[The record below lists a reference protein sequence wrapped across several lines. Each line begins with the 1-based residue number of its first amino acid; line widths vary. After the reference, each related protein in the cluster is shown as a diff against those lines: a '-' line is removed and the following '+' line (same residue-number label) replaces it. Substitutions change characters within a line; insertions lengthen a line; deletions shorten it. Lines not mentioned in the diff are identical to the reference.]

1 MKYLLSL
8 ILCNFCLLLMG
19 QETNSSLQIKV
30 LDSANAPI
38 EYANVALYLSSDTS
52 LVYGG
57 ITNAEGLFQLEE
69 IKPQN
74 YILKVSYIGY
84 ADYETTFVPQAGFN
98 NLAPIILSDSNL
110 SLSEIT
116 VVGHKPL
123 VSMEKGVLTT
133 SVANSLLSS
142 LGTAEDVLKHI
153 PGLDAKND
161 KYTVL
166 GKGEAIIYIDNRKV
180 QDNSELQNL
189 ASENILKVELI
200 TNPGAEYDAETRS
213 VLKITTNK
221 KRENG
226 FSMSLRGVAKQ
237 NHKFSHGEKIEM
249 NYHHEGLNVF
259 ALYGFQDSKMREV
272 YDLDYQ
278 IAGDTLWQQ
287 KDISI
292 YHKKSLSHDLTT
304 GVQYDWKKKHT
315 VGARYRF
322 VTNDFTNNPATGSYE
337 IYANGVLTE
346 QTNTSGPNFSDT
358 KAHQLNAFYQG
369 TFTDKL
375 NLQVDMDYVK
385 QNQGHNSETREESLL
400 NNNLITTFTEN
411 NNHFSLYAGKAV
423 LRHQANENLSFQYG
437 TEYSLVK
444 GDGIFLSNAVPN
456 NDFMNREEKIAAF
469 ASTDFMLKKL
479 AVAFGLRYEYV
490 KSKAEEYGETTV
502 DKNYSNLF
510 PSLSLSLPIKDVN
523 MSLNFSNRVSR
534 PVFSI
539 LNNNISYTSK
549 FHQEMGNPALQP
561 MKIYDLDYSIGYKF
575 LQFRFNYQY
584 INDYI
589 SLYTQPSEVS
599 QAVTLT
605 SFINYPKYQQIVASL
620 IAEHRIGFWTPSFT
634 ASVYKQFFSTNFEGI
649 VHHYEK
655 PSFDFTL
662 DNYFNLPWGIILN
675 VDLMYNTGG
684 NFDTQHYEPYGTID
698 IGLRKSFLNDALQ
711 VSLWG
716 YDLGKWQDYT
726 TKEQLGRLYTHRYA
740 DTDTRYVALTI
751 TWKFN
756 NFKNKYKGQSA
767 AGEEINRL

>member
-1 MKYLLSL
+1 MKLTLVLLSV
-8 ILCNFCLLLMG
+8 LLSVATYAQTLTG
-19 QETNSSLQIKV
+19 KV
-30 LDSANAPI
+30 IDQQNQPVPF
-38 EYANVALYLSSDTS
+38 ANVIALDADSVFINGNVSGEDGMFRIEATKQAAL
-52 LVYGG
+52 
-57 ITNAEGLFQLEE
+57 
-69 IKPQN
+69 
-74 YILKVSYIGY
+74 LKVSYIGF
-84 ADYETTFVPQAGFN
+84 EEQII
-98 NLAPIILSDSNL
+98 PIQEGKTDMGIIKLSDSNL

-133 SVANSLLSS
+133 GVANSLLSS

-292 YHKKSLSHDLTT
+292 YHKKSLRHDLTT

-411 NNHFSLYAGKAV
+411 DNHFSLYAGKAV
-423 LRHQANENLSFQYG
+423 LRYQANENLSFQYG

-479 AVAFGLRYEYV
+479 AVAIGLRYEYV

-502 DKNYSNLF
+502 DKDYSNLF
-510 PSLSLSLPIKDVN
+510 PSVSLSLPIKDVN

-534 PVFSI
+534 PAFSI

-684 NFDTQHYEPYGTID
+684 NFDTQHYEPYGIID

-740 DTDTRYVALTI
+740 DTDTRSVALTI

-767 AGEEINRL
+767 ASQEMNRL

>member
-534 PVFSI
+534 PAFSI
-539 LNNNISYTSK
+539 LNNNIS
-549 FHQEMGNPALQP
+549 
-561 MKIYDLDYSIGYKF
+561 
-575 LQFRFNYQY
+575 
-584 INDYI
+584 
-589 SLYTQPSEVS
+589 SE
-599 QAVTLT
+599 Q
-605 SFINYPKYQQIVASL
+605 
-620 IAEHRIGFWTPSFT
+620 
-634 ASVYKQFFSTNFEGI
+634 
-649 VHHYEK
+649 
-655 PSFDFTL
+655 
-662 DNYFNLPWGIILN
+662 
-675 VDLMYNTGG
+675 
-684 NFDTQHYEPYGTID
+684 
-698 IGLRKSFLNDALQ
+698 
-711 VSLWG
+711 
-716 YDLGKWQDYT
+716 
-726 TKEQLGRLYTHRYA
+726 
-740 DTDTRYVALTI
+740 
-751 TWKFN
+751 
-756 NFKNKYKGQSA
+756 
-767 AGEEINRL
+767 

>member
-1 MKYLLSL
+1 MKLTLVLLSV
-8 ILCNFCLLLMG
+8 LLSVATYAQTLTG
-19 QETNSSLQIKV
+19 KIIDQQNQPV
-30 LDSANAPI
+30 PF
-38 EYANVALYLSSDTS
+38 ANVIALDADSVFINGNVSGEDGMFRIEATKQAAL
-52 LVYGG
+52 
-57 ITNAEGLFQLEE
+57 
-69 IKPQN
+69 
-74 YILKVSYIGY
+74 LKVSYIGFK
-84 ADYETTFVPQAGFN
+84 EQII
-98 NLAPIILSDSNL
+98 PIQEGKTDMGIIKLSDSNL

-116 VVGHKPL
+116 VIGHKPL

-133 SVANSLLSS
+133 GVANSLLSS

-153 PGLDAKND
+153 PGLDAKDD

-304 GVQYDWKKKHT
+304 GIQYDWKKKHT

-411 NNHFSLYAGKAV
+411 DNHFSLYAGKAV

-479 AVAFGLRYEYV
+479 AVALGLRYEYV

-502 DKNYSNLF
+502 NKNYSNLF

-534 PVFSI
+534 PAFSI

-575 LQFRFNYQY
+575 LQFRFNY
-584 INDYI
+584 
-589 SLYTQPSEVS
+589 
-599 QAVTLT
+599 
-605 SFINYPKYQQIVASL
+605 
-620 IAEHRIGFWTPSFT
+620 
-634 ASVYKQFFSTNFEGI
+634 
-649 VHHYEK
+649 
-655 PSFDFTL
+655 
-662 DNYFNLPWGIILN
+662 
-675 VDLMYNTGG
+675 
-684 NFDTQHYEPYGTID
+684 
-698 IGLRKSFLNDALQ
+698 
-711 VSLWG
+711 
-716 YDLGKWQDYT
+716 
-726 TKEQLGRLYTHRYA
+726 
-740 DTDTRYVALTI
+740 
-751 TWKFN
+751 
-756 NFKNKYKGQSA
+756 
-767 AGEEINRL
+767 

>member
-1 MKYLLSL
+1 MKLTLVLLSV
-8 ILCNFCLLLMG
+8 LLSVATYAQTLTG
-19 QETNSSLQIKV
+19 KIIDQQNQPV
-30 LDSANAPI
+30 PF
-38 EYANVALYLSSDTS
+38 ANVIALDADSVFINGNVSGEDGMFRIEATKQAS
-52 LVYGG
+52 L
-57 ITNAEGLFQLEE
+57 
-69 IKPQN
+69 
-74 YILKVSYIGY
+74 LKVSYIGF
-84 ADYETTFVPQAGFN
+84 EEQII
-98 NLAPIILSDSNL
+98 PIQEGKTDMGIIKLSDSNL

-116 VVGHKPL
+116 VIGHKPL

-133 SVANSLLSS
+133 GVANSLLSS

-153 PGLDAKND
+153 PGLDAKDD

-304 GVQYDWKKKHT
+304 GIQYDWKKKHT

-375 NLQVDMDYVK
+375 NLQVDIDYVK

-411 NNHFSLYAGKAV
+411 DNHFSLYAGKAV

-479 AVAFGLRYEYV
+479 AVALGLRYEYV

-502 DKNYSNLF
+502 NKNYSNLF

-534 PVFSI
+534 PAFSI

-711 VSLWG
+711 ISLWG

-740 DTDTRYVALTI
+740 DTDTRSVALTI

-767 AGEEINRL
+767 ASQEMNRL

>member
-1 MKYLLSL
+1 MKLTLVLLCVLLSVATYAQTL
-8 ILCNFCLLLMG
+8 TGKIIDQQNQPVPF
-19 QETNSSLQIKV
+19 
-30 LDSANAPI
+30 
-38 EYANVALYLSSDTS
+38 ANVIALDADSVFINGNVSGED
-52 LVYGG
+52 G
-57 ITNAEGLFQLEE
+57 IFRVEATKQATL
-69 IKPQN
+69 
-74 YILKVSYIGY
+74 LKVSYIGF
-84 ADYETTFVPQAGFN
+84 EEQII
-98 NLAPIILSDSNL
+98 PIQEGKTDMGIIKLSDSNL

-116 VVGHKPL
+116 VIGHKPL

-133 SVANSLLSS
+133 GVANSLLSS

-153 PGLDAKND
+153 PGLDAKDD

-304 GVQYDWKKKHT
+304 GIQYDWKKKHT

-411 NNHFSLYAGKAV
+411 DNHFSLYAGKAV

-479 AVAFGLRYEYV
+479 AVALGLRYEYV

-502 DKNYSNLF
+502 DKDYSNLF
-510 PSLSLSLPIKDVN
+510 PSVSLSLPIKDVN

-534 PVFSI
+534 PAFSI

-584 INDYI
+584 VNDYI
-589 SLYTQPSEVS
+589 SLYTQPSDVS

-767 AGEEINRL
+767 ASQEMNRL

>member
-1 MKYLLSL
+1 MKLTLVLLSV
-8 ILCNFCLLLMG
+8 LLSVATYAQTLTG
-19 QETNSSLQIKV
+19 KIIDQQNQPV
-30 LDSANAPI
+30 PF
-38 EYANVALYLSSDTS
+38 ANVIALDADSVFINGNVSGEDGMFRIEATKQAAL
-52 LVYGG
+52 
-57 ITNAEGLFQLEE
+57 
-69 IKPQN
+69 
-74 YILKVSYIGY
+74 LKVSYIGF
-84 ADYETTFVPQAGFN
+84 EEQII
-98 NLAPIILSDSNL
+98 PIQEGKTDMGIIKLSDSNL

-116 VVGHKPL
+116 VIGHKPL

-133 SVANSLLSS
+133 GVANSLLSS

-153 PGLDAKND
+153 PGLDAKDD

-304 GVQYDWKKKHT
+304 GIQYDWKKKHT

-411 NNHFSLYAGKAV
+411 DNHFSLYAGKAV

-479 AVAFGLRYEYV
+479 AVALGLRYEYV

-502 DKNYSNLF
+502 NKNYSNLF

-534 PVFSI
+534 PAFSI

-711 VSLWG
+711 ISLWG

-726 TKEQLGRLYTHRYA
+726 TKEQLGQLYTHRYA
-740 DTDTRYVALTI
+740 DTDTRSVALTI

-767 AGEEINRL
+767 ASQEMNRL

>member
-1 MKYLLSL
+1 MKLTLVLLSV
-8 ILCNFCLLLMG
+8 LLSVATYAQTLTG
-19 QETNSSLQIKV
+19 KIIDQQNQPV
-30 LDSANAPI
+30 PF
-38 EYANVALYLSSDTS
+38 ANVIALDADSVFINGNVSGEDGMFRIEATEQAAL
-52 LVYGG
+52 
-57 ITNAEGLFQLEE
+57 
-69 IKPQN
+69 
-74 YILKVSYIGY
+74 LKVSYIGF
-84 ADYETTFVPQAGFN
+84 EEQII
-98 NLAPIILSDSNL
+98 PIQEGKTDMGIIKLSDSNL

-133 SVANSLLSS
+133 GVANSLLSS

-153 PGLDAKND
+153 PGLDAKDD

-166 GKGEAIIYIDNRKV
+166 GKGEAIVYIDNRKV

-304 GVQYDWKKKHT
+304 GIQYDWKKKHT

-411 NNHFSLYAGKAV
+411 DNHFSLYAGKAV

-479 AVAFGLRYEYV
+479 AVALGLRYEYV

-502 DKNYSNLF
+502 DKDYSNLF
-510 PSLSLSLPIKDVN
+510 PSVSLSLPIKDVN

-534 PVFSI
+534 PAFSI

-561 MKIYDLDYSIGYKF
+561 EKIYDLDYSIGYKF
-575 LQFRFNYQY
+575 LQFRLNYQY
-584 INDYI
+584 IKDYI
-589 SLYTQPSEVS
+589 SLYTQPSNVS

-605 SFINYPKYQQIVASL
+605 SFMNYPKFQQLTATL
-620 IAEHRIGFWTPSFT
+620 IATYKIGCWTPNLAIT
-634 ASVYKQFFSTNFEGI
+634 TYKQFFSTNFEGI
-649 VHHYEK
+649 KNHYEK
-655 PSFDFTL
+655 PVFDFAL
-662 DNYFNLPWGIILN
+662 YNYINLPWGVILN
-675 VDLMYNTGG
+675 IDMCYDTGG
-684 NFDTQHYEPYGTID
+684 HMITKFYEPYGNID

-711 VSLWG
+711 ISLWG
-716 YDLGKWQDYT
+716 YDVGKWYDSESN
-726 TKEQLGRLYTHRYA
+726 EQLGRLHIRRFA
-740 DTDTRYVALTI
+740 DTDSRYAALTI

-767 AGEEINRL
+767 ASQEMNRL

>member
-1 MKYLLSL
+1 MKLTLVLLSV
-8 ILCNFCLLLMG
+8 LLSVATYAQTLTG
-19 QETNSSLQIKV
+19 KIIDQQNQPV
-30 LDSANAPI
+30 PF
-38 EYANVALYLSSDTS
+38 ANVIALDADSVFINGNVSGED
-52 LVYGG
+52 G
-57 ITNAEGLFQLEE
+57 IFRIEATKQAAL
-69 IKPQN
+69 
-74 YILKVSYIGY
+74 LKVSYIGF
-84 ADYETTFVPQAGFN
+84 EEQII
-98 NLAPIILSDSNL
+98 PIQEGKTDMGIIKLSDSNL

-116 VVGHKPL
+116 VIGHKPL

-133 SVANSLLSS
+133 GVANSLLSS

-153 PGLDAKND
+153 PGLDAKDD

-259 ALYGFQDSKMREV
+259 ALYGFQDSKMQEV

-304 GVQYDWKKKHT
+304 GIQYDWKKKHT

-375 NLQVDMDYVK
+375 NLQVDIDYVK

-411 NNHFSLYAGKAV
+411 DNHFSLYAGKAV

-479 AVAFGLRYEYV
+479 AVALGLRYEYV

-502 DKNYSNLF
+502 NKNYSNLF

-534 PVFSI
+534 PAFSI

-711 VSLWG
+711 ISLWG

-740 DTDTRYVALTI
+740 DTDTRSVALTI

-767 AGEEINRL
+767 ASQEMNRL

>member
-1 MKYLLSL
+1 MKLTLVLLSV
-8 ILCNFCLLLMG
+8 LLSVATYAQTLTG
-19 QETNSSLQIKV
+19 KIIDQQNQPV
-30 LDSANAPI
+30 PF
-38 EYANVALYLSSDTS
+38 ANVIALDADSVFINGNVSGEDGMFRIEATKQAAL
-52 LVYGG
+52 
-57 ITNAEGLFQLEE
+57 
-69 IKPQN
+69 
-74 YILKVSYIGY
+74 LKVSIGF
-84 ADYETTFVPQAGFN
+84 EEQII
-98 NLAPIILSDSNL
+98 PIQEGKTDMGIIKLSDSNL

-123 VSMEKGVLTT
+123 VSMEKGILTT

-153 PGLDAKND
+153 PGLDAKDD

-304 GVQYDWKKKHT
+304 GIQYDWKKKHT

-411 NNHFSLYAGKAV
+411 DNHFSLYAGKAV
-423 LRHQANENLSFQYG
+423 LRHQTNENLSFQYG

-479 AVAFGLRYEYV
+479 AVALGLRYEYV

-502 DKNYSNLF
+502 DKDYSNLF
-510 PSLSLSLPIKDVN
+510 PSVSLSLPIKDVN

-534 PVFSI
+534 PAFSI

-561 MKIYDLDYSIGYKF
+561 EKIYDLDYSIGYKF
-575 LQFRFNYQY
+575 LQFRLNYQY
-584 INDYI
+584 IKDYI
-589 SLYTQPSEVS
+589 LLYTQPSNVS

-605 SFINYPKYQQIVASL
+605 SFMNYPKYQQIVASL

-711 VSLWG
+711 ISLWG

-726 TKEQLGRLYTHRYA
+726 TKEQSSDGFTHTVMRIQ
-740 DTDTRYVALTI
+740 TRVL
-751 TWKFN
+751 
-756 NFKNKYKGQSA
+756 
-767 AGEEINRL
+767 LL

>member
-1 MKYLLSL
+1 MKLTLVLLSV
-8 ILCNFCLLLMG
+8 LLSVATYAQTLTG
-19 QETNSSLQIKV
+19 KIIDQQNQPV
-30 LDSANAPI
+30 PF
-38 EYANVALYLSSDTS
+38 ANVIALDADSVFINGNVSGED
-52 LVYGG
+52 G
-57 ITNAEGLFQLEE
+57 IFRIEATKQAAL
-69 IKPQN
+69 
-74 YILKVSYIGY
+74 LKVSYIGL
-84 ADYETTFVPQAGFN
+84 EEQII
-98 NLAPIILSDSNL
+98 PIQEGKTDMGIIKLSDSNL

-133 SVANSLLSS
+133 GVANSLLSS

-153 PGLDAKND
+153 PGLDAKDD

-166 GKGEAIIYIDNRKV
+166 GKGEAVIYIDNRKV

-304 GVQYDWKKKHT
+304 GIQYDWKKKHT

-400 NNNLITTFTEN
+400 NNNLIKTFTEN
-411 NNHFSLYAGKAV
+411 DNHFSLYAGKAV

-456 NDFMNREEKIAAF
+456 NNFMNREEKIAAF

-479 AVAFGLRYEYV
+479 AVALGLRYEYV

-502 DKNYSNLF
+502 NKNYSNLF

-534 PVFSI
+534 PAFSI

-711 VSLWG
+711 ISLWG

-740 DTDTRYVALTI
+740 DTDTRSVALTI

-767 AGEEINRL
+767 ASQEMNRL

>member
-1 MKYLLSL
+1 MKLTLVLLSV
-8 ILCNFCLLLMG
+8 LLSVATYAQTLTG
-19 QETNSSLQIKV
+19 KIIDQQNQPV
-30 LDSANAPI
+30 PF
-38 EYANVALYLSSDTS
+38 ANVIALDADSVFINGNVSGEDGMFRIEATKQAS
-52 LVYGG
+52 L
-57 ITNAEGLFQLEE
+57 
-69 IKPQN
+69 
-74 YILKVSYIGY
+74 LKVSYIGF
-84 ADYETTFVPQAGFN
+84 EEQII
-98 NLAPIILSDSNL
+98 PIQEGKTDMGIIKLSDSNL

-116 VVGHKPL
+116 VIGHKPL

-133 SVANSLLSS
+133 GVANSLLSS

-153 PGLDAKND
+153 PGLDAKDD

-166 GKGEAIIYIDNRKV
+166 GKGEAVIYIDNRKV

-304 GVQYDWKKKHT
+304 GIQYDWKKKHT

-375 NLQVDMDYVK
+375 NLQVDIDYVK

-411 NNHFSLYAGKAV
+411 DNHFSLYAGKAV

-479 AVAFGLRYEYV
+479 AVALGLRYEYV

-502 DKNYSNLF
+502 NKNYSNLF

-534 PVFSI
+534 PAFSI

-711 VSLWG
+711 ISLWG

-740 DTDTRYVALTI
+740 DTDTRSVALTI
-751 TWKFN
+751 T
-756 NFKNKYKGQSA
+756 
-767 AGEEINRL
+767 

>member
-1 MKYLLSL
+1 MKLTLVLLCVLLSVATYAQTL
-8 ILCNFCLLLMG
+8 TGKIIDQQNQPVPF
-19 QETNSSLQIKV
+19 
-30 LDSANAPI
+30 
-38 EYANVALYLSSDTS
+38 ANVIALDADSVFINGNVSGEDGMFRIEATKQAAL
-52 LVYGG
+52 
-57 ITNAEGLFQLEE
+57 
-69 IKPQN
+69 
-74 YILKVSYIGY
+74 LKVSYIGF
-84 ADYETTFVPQAGFN
+84 EEQII
-98 NLAPIILSDSNL
+98 PIQEGKTDMGIIKLSDSNL

-116 VVGHKPL
+116 VIGHK
-123 VSMEKGVLTT
+123 MEKGVLTT

-153 PGLDAKND
+153 PGLDAKDD

-166 GKGEAIIYIDNRKV
+166 GKGEAVIYIDNRKV

-304 GVQYDWKKKHT
+304 GIQYDWKKKHT

-411 NNHFSLYAGKAV
+411 DNHFSLYAGKAV

-479 AVAFGLRYEYV
+479 AVALGLRYEYV

-510 PSLSLSLPIKDVN
+510 PSLSLSLPIKDIN

-534 PVFSI
+534 PAFSI

-655 PSFDFTL
+655 PSLDFTL

-767 AGEEINRL
+767 ASQEMNRL

>member
-1 MKYLLSL
+1 MKLTLVLLSV
-8 ILCNFCLLLMG
+8 LLSVATYAQTLTG
-19 QETNSSLQIKV
+19 KIIDQQNQPV
-30 LDSANAPI
+30 PF
-38 EYANVALYLSSDTS
+38 ANVIALDADSVFINGNVSGEDGMFRIEATKQAS
-52 LVYGG
+52 L
-57 ITNAEGLFQLEE
+57 
-69 IKPQN
+69 
-74 YILKVSYIGY
+74 LKVSYIGF
-84 ADYETTFVPQAGFN
+84 EEQII
-98 NLAPIILSDSNL
+98 PIQEGKTDMGIIKLSDSNL

-116 VVGHKPL
+116 VIGHKPL

-133 SVANSLLSS
+133 GVANSLLSS

-153 PGLDAKND
+153 PGLDAKDD

-304 GVQYDWKKKHT
+304 GIQYDWKKKHT

-411 NNHFSLYAGKAV
+411 DNHFSLYAGKAV

-479 AVAFGLRYEYV
+479 AVALGLRYEYV

-502 DKNYSNLF
+502 NKNYSNLF

-534 PVFSI
+534 PAFSI

-711 VSLWG
+711 ISLWG

-726 TKEQLGRLYTHRYA
+726 TKEQLGQLYTHRYA
-740 DTDTRYVALTI
+740 DTDTRSVALTI

-767 AGEEINRL
+767 ASQEMNRL

>member
-358 KAHQLNAFYQG
+358 KAHQLNAFYQE

-534 PVFSI
+534 PAFSI

>member
-1 MKYLLSL
+1 MKLTLVLLSV
-8 ILCNFCLLLMG
+8 LLSVATYAQTLTG
-19 QETNSSLQIKV
+19 KIIDQQNQPV
-30 LDSANAPI
+30 PF
-38 EYANVALYLSSDTS
+38 ANVIALDADSVFINGNVSGED
-52 LVYGG
+52 G
-57 ITNAEGLFQLEE
+57 IFRIEATKQAAL
-69 IKPQN
+69 
-74 YILKVSYIGY
+74 LKVSYIGF
-84 ADYETTFVPQAGFN
+84 EEQII
-98 NLAPIILSDSNL
+98 PIQEGKTDMGIIKLSDSNL

-116 VVGHKPL
+116 VIGHKPL

-133 SVANSLLSS
+133 GVANSLLSS

-153 PGLDAKND
+153 PGLDAKDD

-304 GVQYDWKKKHT
+304 GIQYDWKKKHT

-375 NLQVDMDYVK
+375 NLQVDIDYVK

-411 NNHFSLYAGKAV
+411 DNHFSLYAGKAV

-479 AVAFGLRYEYV
+479 AVALGLRYEYV

-502 DKNYSNLF
+502 NKNYSNLF

-534 PVFSI
+534 PAFSI

-711 VSLWG
+711 ISLWG

-740 DTDTRYVALTI
+740 DTDTRSVALTI

-767 AGEEINRL
+767 ASQEMNRL

>member
-1 MKYLLSL
+1 MKLTLVLLSV
-8 ILCNFCLLLMG
+8 LLSVATYAQTLTG
-19 QETNSSLQIKV
+19 KIIDQQNQPV
-30 LDSANAPI
+30 PF
-38 EYANVALYLSSDTS
+38 ANVIALDADSVFINGNVSGEDGMFRIEATKQAAL
-52 LVYGG
+52 
-57 ITNAEGLFQLEE
+57 
-69 IKPQN
+69 
-74 YILKVSYIGY
+74 LKVSYIGF
-84 ADYETTFVPQAGFN
+84 EEQII
-98 NLAPIILSDSNL
+98 PIQEGKTDMGIIKLSDSNL

-123 VSMEKGVLTT
+123 VSMEKGILTT

-153 PGLDAKND
+153 PGLDAKDD

-166 GKGEAIIYIDNRKV
+166 GKGEAVIYIDNRKV

-189 ASENILKVELI
+189 ASKNILKVELI

-304 GVQYDWKKKHT
+304 GIQYDWKKKHT

-322 VTNDFTNNPATGSYE
+322 VTNDFTNNPATGTYE

-358 KAHQLNAFYQG
+358 KAHQLNAFYQE

-411 NNHFSLYAGKAV
+411 DNHFSLYAGKAV

-479 AVAFGLRYEYV
+479 AVALGLRYEYV

-502 DKNYSNLF
+502 DKDYSNLF
-510 PSLSLSLPIKDVN
+510 PSLSLSLPIKAVN
-523 MSLNFSNRVSR
+523 MSLNFLQQG
-534 PVFSI
+534 FK
-539 LNNNISYTSK
+539 TG
-549 FHQEMGNPALQP
+549 FFNP
-561 MKIYDLDYSIGYKF
+561 
-575 LQFRFNYQY
+575 
-584 INDYI
+584 
-589 SLYTQPSEVS
+589 
-599 QAVTLT
+599 
-605 SFINYPKYQQIVASL
+605 
-620 IAEHRIGFWTPSFT
+620 
-634 ASVYKQFFSTNFEGI
+634 
-649 VHHYEK
+649 
-655 PSFDFTL
+655 
-662 DNYFNLPWGIILN
+662 
-675 VDLMYNTGG
+675 
-684 NFDTQHYEPYGTID
+684 
-698 IGLRKSFLNDALQ
+698 
-711 VSLWG
+711 
-716 YDLGKWQDYT
+716 
-726 TKEQLGRLYTHRYA
+726 EQ
-740 DTDTRYVALTI
+740 
-751 TWKFN
+751 
-756 NFKNKYKGQSA
+756 
-767 AGEEINRL
+767 

>member
-1 MKYLLSL
+1 MKLTLVLLSV
-8 ILCNFCLLLMG
+8 LLSVATYAQTLTG
-19 QETNSSLQIKV
+19 KIIDQQNQPV
-30 LDSANAPI
+30 PF
-38 EYANVALYLSSDTS
+38 ANVIALDADSVFINGNVSGEDGMFRIEATKQAAL
-52 LVYGG
+52 
-57 ITNAEGLFQLEE
+57 
-69 IKPQN
+69 
-74 YILKVSYIGY
+74 LKVSYIGF
-84 ADYETTFVPQAGFN
+84 EEQII
-98 NLAPIILSDSNL
+98 PIQEGKTDMGIIKLSDSNL

-116 VVGHKPL
+116 VIGHKPL

-133 SVANSLLSS
+133 GVANSLLSS

-153 PGLDAKND
+153 PGLDAKDD

-304 GVQYDWKKKHT
+304 GIQYDWKKKHT

-385 QNQGHNSETREESLL
+385 QKQGHNFETREESLL

-411 NNHFSLYAGKAV
+411 DNHFSLYAGKAV

-479 AVAFGLRYEYV
+479 AVALGLRYEYV

-502 DKNYSNLF
+502 DKDYSNLF
-510 PSLSLSLPIKDVN
+510 PSVSLSLPIKDIN

-534 PVFSI
+534 PAFSI

-711 VSLWG
+711 ISLWG

-740 DTDTRYVALTI
+740 DTDTRSVALTI

-767 AGEEINRL
+767 ASQEMNRL

>member
-1 MKYLLSL
+1 MKLTLVLLSV
-8 ILCNFCLLLMG
+8 LLSVATYAQTLTG
-19 QETNSSLQIKV
+19 KIIDQQNQPV
-30 LDSANAPI
+30 PF
-38 EYANVALYLSSDTS
+38 ANVIALDADSVFINGNVSGED
-52 LVYGG
+52 G
-57 ITNAEGLFQLEE
+57 IFRIEATKQAAL
-69 IKPQN
+69 
-74 YILKVSYIGY
+74 LKVSYIGF
-84 ADYETTFVPQAGFN
+84 EEQII
-98 NLAPIILSDSNL
+98 PIQEGKTDMGIIKLSDSNL

-116 VVGHKPL
+116 VIGHKPL

-133 SVANSLLSS
+133 GVANSLLSS

-153 PGLDAKND
+153 PGLDAKDD

-304 GVQYDWKKKHT
+304 GIQYDWKKKHT

-375 NLQVDMDYVK
+375 NLQVDIDYVK

-411 NNHFSLYAGKAV
+411 DNHFSLYAGKAV

-479 AVAFGLRYEYV
+479 AVALGLRYEYV

-502 DKNYSNLF
+502 NKNYSNLF

-534 PVFSI
+534 PAFSI

-561 MKIYDLDYSIGYKF
+561 MKIYDLDYLSDTNSCNSDSIINISMIISHYIRNHQKF
-575 LQFRFNYQY
+575 HKPLRLLRLSIIRN
-584 INDYI
+584 INK
-589 SLYTQPSEVS
+589 L
-599 QAVTLT
+599 
-605 SFINYPKYQQIVASL
+605 
-620 IAEHRIGFWTPSFT
+620 
-634 ASVYKQFFSTNFEGI
+634 
-649 VHHYEK
+649 
-655 PSFDFTL
+655 
-662 DNYFNLPWGIILN
+662 
-675 VDLMYNTGG
+675 
-684 NFDTQHYEPYGTID
+684 
-698 IGLRKSFLNDALQ
+698 
-711 VSLWG
+711 
-716 YDLGKWQDYT
+716 
-726 TKEQLGRLYTHRYA
+726 
-740 DTDTRYVALTI
+740 
-751 TWKFN
+751 
-756 NFKNKYKGQSA
+756 
-767 AGEEINRL
+767 

>member
-1 MKYLLSL
+1 MKLTLVLLSV
-8 ILCNFCLLLMG
+8 LLSVATYAQTLTG
-19 QETNSSLQIKV
+19 KIIDQQNQPV
-30 LDSANAPI
+30 PF
-38 EYANVALYLSSDTS
+38 ANVIALDADSVFINGNVSGEDGMFRIEATKQAAL
-52 LVYGG
+52 
-57 ITNAEGLFQLEE
+57 
-69 IKPQN
+69 
-74 YILKVSYIGY
+74 LKVSIGF
-84 ADYETTFVPQAGFN
+84 EEQII
-98 NLAPIILSDSNL
+98 PIQEGKTDMGIIKLSDSNL

-123 VSMEKGVLTT
+123 VSMEKGILTT

-153 PGLDAKND
+153 PGLDAKDD

-304 GVQYDWKKKHT
+304 GIQYDWKKKHT

-411 NNHFSLYAGKAV
+411 DNHFSLYAGKAV
-423 LRHQANENLSFQYG
+423 LRHQTNENLSFQYG

-479 AVAFGLRYEYV
+479 AVALGLRYEYV

-502 DKNYSNLF
+502 DKDYSNLF
-510 PSLSLSLPIKDVN
+510 PSVSLSLPIKDVN

-534 PVFSI
+534 PAFSI

-561 MKIYDLDYSIGYKF
+561 EKIYDLDYSIGYKF
-575 LQFRFNYQY
+575 LQFRLNYQY
-584 INDYI
+584 IKDYI
-589 SLYTQPSEVS
+589 LLYTQPSNVS

-605 SFINYPKYQQIVASL
+605 SFMNYPKYQQIVASL

-711 VSLWG
+711 ISLWG

-740 DTDTRYVALTI
+740 DTDTRSVALTI

-767 AGEEINRL
+767 ASQEMNRL

>member
-19 QETNSSLQIKV
+19 QETNPSLQIKV
-30 LDSANAPI
+30 LDSSNAPI

-110 SLSEIT
+110 SLDEIT
-116 VVGHKPL
+116 IVGHKPL
-123 VSMEKGVLTT
+123 VSMENGVLTT
-133 SVANSLLSS
+133 SIANSLLST

-153 PGLDAKND
+153 PGLDVKND
-161 KYTVL
+161 EYTVL
-166 GKGEAIIYIDNRKV
+166 GKGEAVIYIDNRKV
-180 QDNSELQNL
+180 QDNSELLGL

-226 FSMSLRGVAKQ
+226 FSMSLRGNIRE
-237 NHKFSHGEKIEM
+237 NHKFSHGENIEM
-249 NYHHEGLNVF
+249 NYHHEGLNIF
-259 ALYGFQDSKMREV
+259 ALYGFRDSRNQEI
-272 YDLDYQ
+272 YDLTYQ
-278 IAGDTLWQQ
+278 STGDTLWQQ
-287 KDISI
+287 EDRST
-292 YHKKSLSHDLTT
+292 YNKKNLQHDLTT
-304 GVQYDWKKKHT
+304 GFQYDFNKNHT
-315 VGARYRF
+315 TGIRYRLLTSDFKNNPSVGA
-322 VTNDFTNNPATGSYE
+322 YE
-337 IYANGVLTE
+337 LYANQVLVE
-346 QTNTSGPNFSDT
+346 KTNTNGPNFTDQT
-358 KAHQLNAFYQG
+358 THQLNAFYQG
-369 TFTDKL
+369 TFSDKL
-375 NLQVDMDYVK
+375 NLQVDLDYVK
-385 QNQGHNSETREESLL
+385 RNQTNSSETIEEFIL
-400 NNNLITTFTEN
+400 NNNTTTTYTEN
-411 NNHFSLYAGKAV
+411 DNDFSIYAGKAI
-423 LRHQANENLSFQYG
+423 LNHKANDNLSFQYG
-437 TEYSLVK
+437 TEYSLVN
-444 GDGIFLSNAVPN
+444 GSGIFLSNAVSN
-456 NDFMNREEKIAAF
+456 NDFSNRESKIAAF
-469 ASTDFMLKKL
+469 ASTNFMLKKL
-479 AVAFGLRYEYV
+479 AVQFGLRYEYV
-490 KSKAEEYGETTV
+490 KSEAKEYGEKIV
-502 DKNYSNLF
+502 DKDYSNLF
-510 PSLSLSLPIKDVN
+510 PSLSLSLPIKNVD
-523 MSLNFSNRVSR
+523 MSLNFSNKVSR
-534 PVFSI
+534 PSFSV
-539 LNNNISYTSK
+539 LNNNISYANR

-684 NFDTQHYEPYGTID
+684 NFDTQYYEPYGTID

-711 VSLWG
+711 ISLWG

-740 DTDTRYVALTI
+740 DTDTRSVALTI

>member
-1 MKYLLSL
+1 MKLTLVLLSV
-8 ILCNFCLLLMG
+8 LLSVATYAQTLTG
-19 QETNSSLQIKV
+19 KIIDQQNQPV
-30 LDSANAPI
+30 PF
-38 EYANVALYLSSDTS
+38 ANVIALDADSVFINGNVSGEDGMFRIEATKQAAL
-52 LVYGG
+52 
-57 ITNAEGLFQLEE
+57 
-69 IKPQN
+69 
-74 YILKVSYIGY
+74 LKVSYIGF
-84 ADYETTFVPQAGFN
+84 EEQII
-98 NLAPIILSDSNL
+98 PIQEGKTDMGIIKLSDSNL

-116 VVGHKPL
+116 VIGHKPL

-153 PGLDAKND
+153 PGLDAKDD

-166 GKGEAIIYIDNRKV
+166 GKGEAVIYIDNRKV

-304 GVQYDWKKKHT
+304 GIQYDWKKKHT

-322 VTNDFTNNPATGSYE
+322 VTNDFTNNPATGTYE

-411 NNHFSLYAGKAV
+411 DNHFSLYAGKAV

-479 AVAFGLRYEYV
+479 AVALGLRYEYV

-502 DKNYSNLF
+502 NKNYSNLF

-534 PVFSI
+534 PAFSI

-711 VSLWG
+711 ISLWG

-740 DTDTRYVALTI
+740 DTDTRSVALTI

-767 AGEEINRL
+767 ASQEMNRL

>member
-1 MKYLLSL
+1 MKLTLVLLSV
-8 ILCNFCLLLMG
+8 LLSVATYAQTLTG
-19 QETNSSLQIKV
+19 KIIDQQNQPV
-30 LDSANAPI
+30 PF
-38 EYANVALYLSSDTS
+38 ANVIALDADSVFINGNVSGEDGMFRIEATKQAS
-52 LVYGG
+52 L
-57 ITNAEGLFQLEE
+57 
-69 IKPQN
+69 
-74 YILKVSYIGY
+74 LKVSYIGF
-84 ADYETTFVPQAGFN
+84 EEQII
-98 NLAPIILSDSNL
+98 PIQEGKTDMGIIKLSDSNL

-116 VVGHKPL
+116 VIGHKPL

-133 SVANSLLSS
+133 GVANSLLSS

-153 PGLDAKND
+153 PGLDAKDD

-304 GVQYDWKKKHT
+304 GIQYDWKKKHT

-375 NLQVDMDYVK
+375 NLQVDIDYVK

-411 NNHFSLYAGKAV
+411 DNHFSLYAGKAV

-479 AVAFGLRYEYV
+479 AVALGLRYEYV

-502 DKNYSNLF
+502 NKNYSNLF

-534 PVFSI
+534 PAFSI

-711 VSLWG
+711 ISLWG

-726 TKEQLGRLYTHRYA
+726 TKEQLGQLYTHRYA
-740 DTDTRYVALTI
+740 DTDTRSVALTI

-767 AGEEINRL
+767 ASQEMNRL

>member
-1 MKYLLSL
+1 MKLTLVLLSV
-8 ILCNFCLLLMG
+8 LLSVATYAQTLTG
-19 QETNSSLQIKV
+19 KIIDQQNQPV
-30 LDSANAPI
+30 PF
-38 EYANVALYLSSDTS
+38 ANVIALDADSVFINGNVSGED
-52 LVYGG
+52 G
-57 ITNAEGLFQLEE
+57 IFRVEATKQAAL
-69 IKPQN
+69 
-74 YILKVSYIGY
+74 LKVSYIGF
-84 ADYETTFVPQAGFN
+84 EEQII
-98 NLAPIILSDSNL
+98 PIQEGKTDMGIIKLSDSNL
-110 SLSEIT
+110 SLDEIT
-116 VVGHKPL
+116 VIGHKPL

-259 ALYGFQDSKMREV
+259 ALYGFQDSRMREV

-292 YHKKSLSHDLTT
+292 YHKKSFSHDLTT

-337 IYANGVLTE
+337 IYANGALTE

-534 PVFSI
+534 PAFSI

-740 DTDTRYVALTI
+740 DTDTRSVVLTI

-767 AGEEINRL
+767 ASQEMNRL

>member
-1 MKYLLSL
+1 MKLTLVLLSV
-8 ILCNFCLLLMG
+8 LLSVATYAQTLTG
-19 QETNSSLQIKV
+19 KIIDQQNQPV
-30 LDSANAPI
+30 PF
-38 EYANVALYLSSDTS
+38 ANVIALDADSVFINGNVSGED
-52 LVYGG
+52 G
-57 ITNAEGLFQLEE
+57 IFRVEATEQAAL
-69 IKPQN
+69 
-74 YILKVSYIGY
+74 LKVSYIGF
-84 ADYETTFVPQAGFN
+84 EEQII
-98 NLAPIILSDSNL
+98 PIQEGKTDMGIIKLSDSNL

-123 VSMEKGVLTT
+123 VSMEKGILTT

-153 PGLDAKND
+153 PGLDAKDD

-304 GVQYDWKKKHT
+304 GIQYDWKKKHT

-411 NNHFSLYAGKAV
+411 DNHFSLYAGKAV

-479 AVAFGLRYEYV
+479 AVALGLRYEYV

-502 DKNYSNLF
+502 DKDYSNLF
-510 PSLSLSLPIKDVN
+510 PSVSLSLPIKDVN

-534 PVFSI
+534 PAFSI

-561 MKIYDLDYSIGYKF
+561 EKIYDLDYSIGYKF

-711 VSLWG
+711 ISLWG

-767 AGEEINRL
+767 ASQEMNRL

>member
-1 MKYLLSL
+1 MKLTLVLLSV
-8 ILCNFCLLLMG
+8 LLSVATYAQTLTG
-19 QETNSSLQIKV
+19 KIIDQQNQPV
-30 LDSANAPI
+30 PF
-38 EYANVALYLSSDTS
+38 ANVIALDADSVFINGNVSGED
-52 LVYGG
+52 G
-57 ITNAEGLFQLEE
+57 IFRIEATKQAAL
-69 IKPQN
+69 
-74 YILKVSYIGY
+74 LKVSYIGF
-84 ADYETTFVPQAGFN
+84 EEQII
-98 NLAPIILSDSNL
+98 PIQEGKTDMGIIKLSDSNL

-116 VVGHKPL
+116 VIGHKPL

-133 SVANSLLSS
+133 GVANSLLSS

-153 PGLDAKND
+153 PGLDAKDD

-304 GVQYDWKKKHT
+304 GIQYDWKKKHT

-375 NLQVDMDYVK
+375 NLQVDIDYVK

-479 AVAFGLRYEYV
+479 AVALGLRYEYV

-502 DKNYSNLF
+502 NKNYSNLF

-534 PVFSI
+534 PAFSI

-711 VSLWG
+711 ILLWG

-726 TKEQLGRLYTHRYA
+726 TKEQLGQLYTHRYA
-740 DTDTRYVALTI
+740 DTDTRSVALTI

-767 AGEEINRL
+767 ASQEMNRL

>member
-1 MKYLLSL
+1 MKLTLVLLSV
-8 ILCNFCLLLMG
+8 LLSVATYAQTLTG
-19 QETNSSLQIKV
+19 KIIDQQNQPV
-30 LDSANAPI
+30 PF
-38 EYANVALYLSSDTS
+38 ANVIALDADSVFINGNVSGEDGTFRIEATKQAAL
-52 LVYGG
+52 
-57 ITNAEGLFQLEE
+57 
-69 IKPQN
+69 
-74 YILKVSYIGY
+74 LKVSYIGF
-84 ADYETTFVPQAGFN
+84 EEQII
-98 NLAPIILSDSNL
+98 PIQEGKTDMGIIKLSDSNL

-116 VVGHKPL
+116 VIGHKPL
-123 VSMEKGVLTT
+123 VSMEKGILTT
-133 SVANSLLSS
+133 SVASSLLSS

-153 PGLDAKND
+153 PGLDAKDD

-304 GVQYDWKKKHT
+304 GIQYDWKKKHT

-375 NLQVDMDYVK
+375 NLQVDIDYVK

-411 NNHFSLYAGKAV
+411 DNHFSLYAGKAV

-479 AVAFGLRYEYV
+479 AVALGLRYEYV

-502 DKNYSNLF
+502 DKDYSNLF
-510 PSLSLSLPIKDVN
+510 PSVSLSLPIKDVN

-534 PVFSI
+534 PAFSI

-711 VSLWG
+711 ISLWG

-740 DTDTRYVALTI
+740 DTDTRSVALTI

-767 AGEEINRL
+767 ASQEMNRL

>member
-1 MKYLLSL
+1 MKLTLVLLSV
-8 ILCNFCLLLMG
+8 LLSVATYAQTLTG
-19 QETNSSLQIKV
+19 KIIDQQNQPV
-30 LDSANAPI
+30 PF
-38 EYANVALYLSSDTS
+38 ANVIALDADSVFINGNVSGEDGMFRIEATKQAAL
-52 LVYGG
+52 
-57 ITNAEGLFQLEE
+57 
-69 IKPQN
+69 
-74 YILKVSYIGY
+74 LKVSYIGF
-84 ADYETTFVPQAGFN
+84 EEQII
-98 NLAPIILSDSNL
+98 PIQEGKTDMGIIKLSDSNL

-116 VVGHKPL
+116 VIGHKPL

-133 SVANSLLSS
+133 GVANSLLSS

-153 PGLDAKND
+153 PGLDAKDD

-200 TNPGAEYDAETRS
+200 TNPGTEYDAETRS

-304 GVQYDWKKKHT
+304 GIQYDWKKKHT

-375 NLQVDMDYVK
+375 NLQVDIDYVK

-411 NNHFSLYAGKAV
+411 DNHFSLYAGKAV

-479 AVAFGLRYEYV
+479 AVALGLRYEYV

-502 DKNYSNLF
+502 NKNYSNLF

-534 PVFSI
+534 PAFSI

-711 VSLWG
+711 ISLWG

-726 TKEQLGRLYTHRYA
+726 TKEQLGQLYTHRYA
-740 DTDTRYVALTI
+740 DTDTRSVALTI

-767 AGEEINRL
+767 ASQEMNRL

>member
-1 MKYLLSL
+1 MKLTLVLLSV
-8 ILCNFCLLLMG
+8 LLSVATYAQTLTG
-19 QETNSSLQIKV
+19 KIIDQQNQPV
-30 LDSANAPI
+30 PF
-38 EYANVALYLSSDTS
+38 ANVIALDADSVFINGNVSGED
-52 LVYGG
+52 G
-57 ITNAEGLFQLEE
+57 IFRIEATKQAAL
-69 IKPQN
+69 
-74 YILKVSYIGY
+74 LKVSYIGF
-84 ADYETTFVPQAGFN
+84 EEQII
-98 NLAPIILSDSNL
+98 PIQEGKTDMGIIKLSDSNL

-116 VVGHKPL
+116 VIGHKPL

-133 SVANSLLSS
+133 GVANSLLSS

-153 PGLDAKND
+153 PGLDAKDD

-304 GVQYDWKKKHT
+304 GIQYDWKKKHT

-375 NLQVDMDYVK
+375 NLQVDIDYVK

-411 NNHFSLYAGKAV
+411 DNHFSLYAGKAV

-479 AVAFGLRYEYV
+479 AVALGLRYEYV

-502 DKNYSNLF
+502 NKNYSNLF

-534 PVFSI
+534 PAFSI

-634 ASVYKQFFSTNFEGI
+634 AS
-649 VHHYEK
+649 
-655 PSFDFTL
+655 
-662 DNYFNLPWGIILN
+662 
-675 VDLMYNTGG
+675 
-684 NFDTQHYEPYGTID
+684 
-698 IGLRKSFLNDALQ
+698 IG
-711 VSLWG
+711 
-716 YDLGKWQDYT
+716 
-726 TKEQLGRLYTHRYA
+726 
-740 DTDTRYVALTI
+740 
-751 TWKFN
+751 
-756 NFKNKYKGQSA
+756 
-767 AGEEINRL
+767 

>member
-711 VSLWG
+711 
-716 YDLGKWQDYT
+716 
-726 TKEQLGRLYTHRYA
+726 
-740 DTDTRYVALTI
+740 I
-751 TWKFN
+751 
-756 NFKNKYKGQSA
+756 
-767 AGEEINRL
+767 

>member
-1 MKYLLSL
+1 MKLTLVLLSV
-8 ILCNFCLLLMG
+8 LLSVATYAQTLTG
-19 QETNSSLQIKV
+19 KIIDQQNQPV
-30 LDSANAPI
+30 PF
-38 EYANVALYLSSDTS
+38 ANVIALDADSVFINGNVSGEDGMFRIEATEQAAL
-52 LVYGG
+52 
-57 ITNAEGLFQLEE
+57 
-69 IKPQN
+69 
-74 YILKVSYIGY
+74 LKVSYIGF
-84 ADYETTFVPQAGFN
+84 EEQII
-98 NLAPIILSDSNL
+98 PIQEGKTDMGIIKLSDSNL

-116 VVGHKPL
+116 VIGHKPL

-153 PGLDAKND
+153 PGLDAKDD

-166 GKGEAIIYIDNRKV
+166 GKGEAVIYIDNRKV

-304 GVQYDWKKKHT
+304 GIQYDWKKKHT

-337 IYANGVLTE
+337 IYANGILTE

-369 TFTDKL
+369 TFMDKL

-411 NNHFSLYAGKAV
+411 DNHFSLYAGKAV

-479 AVAFGLRYEYV
+479 AVALGLRYEYV

-510 PSLSLSLPIKDVN
+510 PSLSLSLPIKDIN

-534 PVFSI
+534 PAFSI

-740 DTDTRYVALTI
+740 DTDTRSVALTI

-767 AGEEINRL
+767 ASQEMNRL

>member
-1 MKYLLSL
+1 MKLTLVLLSV
-8 ILCNFCLLLMG
+8 LLSVATYAQTLTG
-19 QETNSSLQIKV
+19 KIIDQQNQPV
-30 LDSANAPI
+30 PF
-38 EYANVALYLSSDTS
+38 ANVIALDADSVFINGNVSGEDGMFRIEATKQAAL
-52 LVYGG
+52 
-57 ITNAEGLFQLEE
+57 
-69 IKPQN
+69 
-74 YILKVSYIGY
+74 LKVSIGF
-84 ADYETTFVPQAGFN
+84 EEQII
-98 NLAPIILSDSNL
+98 PIQEGKTDMGIIKLSDSNL

-123 VSMEKGVLTT
+123 VSMEKGILTT

-153 PGLDAKND
+153 PGLDAKDD

-304 GVQYDWKKKHT
+304 GIQYDWKKKHT

-375 NLQVDMDYVK
+375 NLQVDIDYVK

-411 NNHFSLYAGKAV
+411 DNHFSLYAGKAV

-479 AVAFGLRYEYV
+479 AVALGLRYEYV

-502 DKNYSNLF
+502 NKNYSNLF

-534 PVFSI
+534 PAFSI

-711 VSLWG
+711 ISLWG

-740 DTDTRYVALTI
+740 DTDTRSVALTI

-767 AGEEINRL
+767 ASQEMNRL

>member
-1 MKYLLSL
+1 MKLTLVLLSV
-8 ILCNFCLLLMG
+8 LLSVATYAQTLTG
-19 QETNSSLQIKV
+19 KIIDQQNQPV
-30 LDSANAPI
+30 PF
-38 EYANVALYLSSDTS
+38 ANVIALDADSVFINGNVSGEDGTFRIEATKQAAL
-52 LVYGG
+52 
-57 ITNAEGLFQLEE
+57 
-69 IKPQN
+69 
-74 YILKVSYIGY
+74 LKVSYIGF
-84 ADYETTFVPQAGFN
+84 EEQII
-98 NLAPIILSDSNL
+98 PIQEGKTDMGIIKLSDSNL

-116 VVGHKPL
+116 VIGHKPL
-123 VSMEKGVLTT
+123 VSMEKGILTT
-133 SVANSLLSS
+133 SVASSLLSS

-153 PGLDAKND
+153 PGLDAKDD

-304 GVQYDWKKKHT
+304 GIQYDWKKKHT

-375 NLQVDMDYVK
+375 NLQVDIDYVK

-411 NNHFSLYAGKAV
+411 DNHFSLYAGKAV

-479 AVAFGLRYEYV
+479 AVALGLRYEYV

-502 DKNYSNLF
+502 NKNYSNLF

-534 PVFSI
+534 PAFSI

-711 VSLWG
+711 ISLWG

-740 DTDTRYVALTI
+740 DTDTRSVALTI

-767 AGEEINRL
+767 ASQEMNRL

>member
-30 LDSANAPI
+30 LESANAPI

-534 PVFSI
+534 PAFSI

>member
-1 MKYLLSL
+1 MKLTLVLLSV
-8 ILCNFCLLLMG
+8 LLSVATYAQTLTG
-19 QETNSSLQIKV
+19 KIIDQQNQPV
-30 LDSANAPI
+30 PF
-38 EYANVALYLSSDTS
+38 ANVIALDADSVFINGNVSGEDGMFRIEATKQAAL
-52 LVYGG
+52 
-57 ITNAEGLFQLEE
+57 
-69 IKPQN
+69 
-74 YILKVSYIGY
+74 LKVSYIGF
-84 ADYETTFVPQAGFN
+84 EEQII
-98 NLAPIILSDSNL
+98 PIQEGKTDMGIIKLSDSNL

-123 VSMEKGVLTT
+123 VSMEKGILTT

-153 PGLDAKND
+153 PGLDAKDD

-304 GVQYDWKKKHT
+304 GIQYDWKKKHT

-322 VTNDFTNNPATGSYE
+322 VTNDFTNNPATGTYE

-411 NNHFSLYAGKAV
+411 DNHFSLYAGKAV

-479 AVAFGLRYEYV
+479 AVALGLRYEYV

-502 DKNYSNLF
+502 DKDYSNLF
-510 PSLSLSLPIKDVN
+510 PSVSLSLPIKDVN

-534 PVFSI
+534 PAFSI

-740 DTDTRYVALTI
+740 DTDTRSVALTI

-767 AGEEINRL
+767 ASQEMNRL

>member
-153 PGLDAKND
+153 PGLDAKDD

-166 GKGEAIIYIDNRKV
+166 GKGEAVIYIDNRKV

-226 FSMSLRGVAKQ
+226 FSMSLRGMAKQ

-304 GVQYDWKKKHT
+304 GIQYDWKKKHT

-502 DKNYSNLF
+502 DKDYSNLF

-599 QAVTLT
+599 QAITLT

-711 VSLWG
+711 VSVWG

-767 AGEEINRL
+767 ASQEMNRL

>member
-1 MKYLLSL
+1 
-8 ILCNFCLLLMG
+8 
-19 QETNSSLQIKV
+19 
-30 LDSANAPI
+30 
-38 EYANVALYLSSDTS
+38 
-52 LVYGG
+52 
-57 ITNAEGLFQLEE
+57 
-69 IKPQN
+69 
-74 YILKVSYIGY
+74 
-84 ADYETTFVPQAGFN
+84 
-98 NLAPIILSDSNL
+98 
-110 SLSEIT
+110 
-116 VVGHKPL
+116 
-123 VSMEKGVLTT
+123 
-133 SVANSLLSS
+133 
-142 LGTAEDVLKHI
+142 
-153 PGLDAKND
+153 
-161 KYTVL
+161 
-166 GKGEAIIYIDNRKV
+166 
-180 QDNSELQNL
+180 
-189 ASENILKVELI
+189 
-200 TNPGAEYDAETRS
+200 
-213 VLKITTNK
+213 
-221 KRENG
+221 
-226 FSMSLRGVAKQ
+226 
-237 NHKFSHGEKIEM
+237 
-249 NYHHEGLNVF
+249 
-259 ALYGFQDSKMREV
+259 
-272 YDLDYQ
+272 
-278 IAGDTLWQQ
+278 
-287 KDISI
+287 
-292 YHKKSLSHDLTT
+292 
-304 GVQYDWKKKHT
+304 
-315 VGARYRF
+315 
-322 VTNDFTNNPATGSYE
+322 
-337 IYANGVLTE
+337 
-346 QTNTSGPNFSDT
+346 
-358 KAHQLNAFYQG
+358 
-369 TFTDKL
+369 
-375 NLQVDMDYVK
+375 MDYVK

-411 NNHFSLYAGKAV
+411 DNHFSLYAGKAV
-423 LRHQANENLSFQYG
+423 LRHQANDNLSFQYG

-479 AVAFGLRYEYV
+479 AVALGLRYEYV

-510 PSLSLSLPIKDVN
+510 PSVSLSLPIKDVN

-534 PVFSI
+534 PAFSI

-561 MKIYDLDYSIGYKF
+561 EKIYDLDYSIGYKF
-575 LQFRFNYQY
+575 LQFRLNYQY
-584 INDYI
+584 VKDYI

-684 NFDTQHYEPYGTID
+684 NFDTQYYEPYGTID

-711 VSLWG
+711 ISLWG

-740 DTDTRYVALTI
+740 DTDTRSVTLTI

-767 AGEEINRL
+767 ASQEMNRL